1 MAPEKSQ
8 TARLIQIFTGPK
20 TLGGLGE
27 QRRFPEQEKRITMEG
42 KSIIREKALLKLLGN
57 PGRTT
62 VWRWEKNGQFPRR
75 RKLGGRSVGW
85 LENEVLEWI
94 ASRPQVGAEE

>member
-1 MAPEKSQ
+1 MDE
-8 TARLIQIFTGPK
+8 
-20 TLGGLGE
+20 
-27 QRRFPEQEKRITMEG
+27 
-42 KSIIREKALLKLLGN
+42 KSIIRWKPLRKILGN

-85 LENEVLEWI
+85 LRKEILEWI
-94 ASRPQVGAEE
+94 ASRPQVGGGE